1 MRTITSPQAFEVT
14 KADKNVL
21 VNLTASIASIG
32 SEGVRTP
39 KRTKSAAS
47 HGRNTKNQTLA
58 LSTSQSVTKGS
69 TVAYTNAT
77 KNTLS

>member
-1 MRTITSPQAFEVT
+1 MRTIASPTKAFETT

-21 VNLTASIASIG
+21 VNLAASIQSIG
-32 SEGVRTP
+32 SEGVQTP

-47 HGRNTKNQTLA
+47 HGRNAKNQ
-58 LSTSQSVTKGS
+58 LSTSQSVAKGS